1 MKLGSWP
8 QCTCGQSIMV
18 SQTLKYSSDCHLSQQ
33 MSANTSHLSS
43 WTQRVTEKISR
54 LSPELLKGQKTQVC
68 VCKTYSILYSQTTG
82 SDKRKNPKYQVTPV
96 VTDGGAES
104 YWFHSVYPSTE
115 TSTTVTNPDD
125 PSSCLHRIYQEETSW
140 TSSCKHCH
148 KNVSFNFHLSPS
160 DSCLSVLPQLVTVP
174 LCHVNIHQQISES
187 SVLS

>member
-1 MKLGSWP
+1 M
-8 QCTCGQSIMV
+8 
-18 SQTLKYSSDCHLSQQ
+18 
-33 MSANTSHLSS
+33 
-43 WTQRVTEKISR
+43 TEKISR

-160 DSCLSVLPQLVTVP
+160 DSCLSVLPQLVSVP